1 MRLIKLASPL
11 LSSFARISVALAVA
25 ALMLGSAV
33 PGQAHSLSQ
42 LDAQLQRQEH
52 FFQPLDRPAPAFEL
66 QDAEGHPW
74 DLGAL
79 KGKVVVLHFIYAGCK
94 DLCPLHSELIAEIQK
109 MVDLTPMRD
118 QVQFISI
125 TTDPA
130 RDTPEILKA
139 YGPAH
144 GLDAANWVFL
154 TTRPGQREDATRN
167 LAEQFGHK
175 FTRTE
180 DGEYAH
186 GVVTHVID
194 REGRLRGN
202 FHLLKFDPAN
212 LVTLV
217 NALVNDV
224 HKPGH
229 DQDEATTFMATTTR
243 SDIGVANGRWVALTP
258 IVFAALAA
266 AWLVGSVTFFIV
278 RRRRARAGSSTAKGR
293 ERRSAV
299 TAEGGPGQ

>member
-1 MRLIKLASPL
+1 MIN
-11 LSSFARISVALAVA
+11 
-25 ALMLGSAV
+25 
-33 PGQAHSLSQ
+33 
-42 LDAQLQRQEH
+42 
-52 FFQPLDRPAPAFEL
+52 
-66 QDAEGHPW
+66 
-74 DLGAL
+74 
-79 KGKVVVLHFIYAGCK
+79 
-94 DLCPLHSELIAEIQK
+94 
-109 MVDLTPMRD
+109 LTPMRD
-118 QVQFISI
+118 QVQFVSI

-130 RDTPEILKA
+130 RDAPDVLKA

-144 GLDAANWVFL
+144 GLDGANWTFL
-154 TTRPGQREDATRN
+154 TTRPGQPDDATRQ
-167 LAEQFGHK
+167 LAERFGHK
-175 FTRTE
+175 FTRTN

-194 REGRLRGN
+194 RDGRLRGN
-202 FHLLKFDPAN
+202 FHVLKFDPAN

-278 RRRRARAGSSTAKGR
+278 RRRRARAGLSAEKGR
-293 ERRSAV
+293 EPRPAV
-299 TAEGGPGQ
+299 TDEGGPVQ